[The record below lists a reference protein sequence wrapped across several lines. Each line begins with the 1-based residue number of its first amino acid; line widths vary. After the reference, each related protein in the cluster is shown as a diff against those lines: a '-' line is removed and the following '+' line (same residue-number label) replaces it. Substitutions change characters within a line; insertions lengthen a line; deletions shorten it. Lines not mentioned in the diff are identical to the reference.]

1 MKKIFTLIAVA
12 AMALSAS
19 AQEITFTEGDVVAAA
34 SSAPLNNKTFSNGN
48 FSIVITDLEG
58 KFAIDGSNAFFGT
71 AESYKLYSYRLKT
84 GATSKP
90 AGDAKAR
97 YITIKAPS
105 AGTVKICA
113 RSGSSS
119 ADRNIEINGTKKL
132 LDDDAAAKVDMAE
145 KISETNPTGTT
156 PVYQIHEFAVNAGD
170 NTLNFPDGGINIY
183 ALEFV
188 AGEGGSGE
196 GGGEGGETPTPT
208 DPTAAKIWDFTNMS
222 TDALTA
228 LANNANWAPEEQ
240 GSGETAF
247 TRYTYRN
254 DIAKDTYVDLGTLG
268 FSDGAGIE
276 VGRSG
281 GTLAGYAEKDGKW
294 SGAIRVDANKRIQLN
309 TSNGVF
315 KIKNMK
321 AGDKVTINYQSGSD
335 EARSFTVTNAS
346 PASLSA
352 PKNSEEGSI
361 KTETLTVTA
370 NGDVTLQQTKAI
382 NIFKIAVNSEITGI
396 ASVEAAAVAA
406 PAVKKY
412 VENGKVV
419 IVKAGKKFN
428 IAGAQLK

>member
-19 AQEITFTEGDVVAAA
+19 AQEITFTIADVVSAS

-48 FSIVITDLEG
+48 FSIVVTDLEG
-58 KFAIDGSNAFFGT
+58 KFAIDNPTAAFFGT
-71 AESYKLYSYRLKT
+71 AEAYKSYAYRLKT

-119 ADRNIEINGTKKL
+119 SDRNIEINGTKKL
-132 LDDDAAAKVDMAE
+132 LDDDAAAKVDMPDKA
-145 KISETNPTGTT
+145 SETNPTGTT
-156 PVYQIHEFAVNAGD
+156 PIYQIHEFAVNAGD
-170 NTLNFPDGGINIY
+170 NTLTFPDGSVNFY
-183 ALEFV
+183 SFEFV
-188 AGEGGSGE
+188 AGEGG
-196 GGGEGGETPTPT
+196 GGETPTPVTPT
-208 DPTAAKIWDFTNMS
+208 DPSAAKVWDFTNMS
-222 TDALTA
+222 ADALAA
-228 LANNANWAPEEQ
+228 LAANTASWAADVQGTGEE
-240 GSGETAF
+240 AY
-247 TRYTYRN
+247 TRYTYKT
-254 DIAKDTYVDLGTLG
+254 DIAKDTYKDLASIG

-281 GTLAGYAEKDGKW
+281 GTLAGYAQKSDGSW
-294 SGAIRVDANKRIQLN
+294 SGGIRVDANKRIQLN

-315 KIKNMK
+315 KIKNLK

-335 EARSFTVTNAS
+335 EARSFSVTNAT
-346 PASLSA
+346 PATLSA

-361 KTETLTVTA
+361 KTETLTVSA
-370 NGDVTLQQTKAI
+370 DGDVTLQQTKAI
-382 NIFKIAVNSEITGI
+382 NIFKIAVNSEITAI

-419 IVKAGKKFN
+419 IVKDGKKFN

>member
-1 MKKIFTLIAVA
+1 MKKIFTLIAA
-12 AMALSAS
+12 ATLALGAS

-48 FSIVITDLEG
+48 FSITITDLEG

-97 YITIKAPS
+97 YITIKTPS

-132 LDDDAAAKVDMAE
+132 LDDDAAAKVDMPDKA
-145 KISETNPTGTT
+145 SETNPTGTT
-156 PVYQIHEFAVNAGD
+156 SVYQIHEFAVNAGD
-170 NTLNFPDGGINIY
+170 NTLTFPDGSVNFY
-183 ALEFV
+183 SFEFV
-188 AGEGGSGE
+188 AGEGG
-196 GGGEGGETPTPT
+196 GGETPTPT
-208 DPTAAKIWDFTNMS
+208 PTPTDPSAAKVWDFTSMS
-222 TDALTA
+222 ADALAA
-228 LANNANWAPEEQ
+228 LAANTENWGADVQGTGEE
-240 GSGETAF
+240 AF
-247 TRYTYRN
+247 TRYTYKT
-254 DIAKDTYVDLGTLG
+254 DIAKDTYVDLASIG

-281 GTLAGYAEKDGKW
+281 GTLAGYALKDGKW
-294 SGAIRVDANKRIQLN
+294 SGAIRVDSNKRIQLN

-315 KIKNMK
+315 KIKNLA

-335 EARSFTVTNAS
+335 EARSFTVTNAT
-346 PASLSA
+346 PATLSA

-396 ASVEAAAVAA
+396 ASVEAAATIAA
-406 PAVKKY
+406 PTVKKY
-412 VENGKVV
+412 VENGQIV
-419 IVKAGKKFN
+419 IVKGGKKFN
-428 IAGAQLK
+428 VAGAQIQ

>member
-19 AQEITFTEGDVVAAA
+19 AQEITFTEADVVAAS

-132 LDDDAAAKVDMAE
+132 LDDDTAAKVDMPDKA
-145 KISETNPTGTT
+145 SETNPTGTT
-156 PVYQIHEFAVNAGD
+156 SVYQIHEFAVNAGD
-170 NTLNFPDGGINIY
+170 NTLTFPDGSVNFY
-183 ALEFV
+183 SFEFV
-188 AGEGGSGE
+188 AGEGG
-196 GGGEGGETPTPT
+196 GGTEPTPVTPT
-208 DPTAAKIWDFTNMS
+208 DPSAAKVWDFTNMS
-222 TDALTA
+222 ADALAA
-228 LANNANWAPEEQ
+228 LAANSNWAADIQGTGEE
-240 GSGETAF
+240 AY
-247 TRYTYRN
+247 TRYTYKT
-254 DIAKDTYVDLGTLG
+254 DIAKDTYVDLASIG
-268 FSDGAGIE
+268 FADGAGIE

-281 GTLAGYAEKDGKW
+281 GKLAGYAQKSDGSW
-294 SGAIRVDANKRIQLN
+294 SGGIRVDANKRIQLN
-309 TSNGVF
+309 TSNGVI
-315 KIKNMK
+315 KIKNLK

-346 PASLSA
+346 PATLSA
-352 PKNSEEGSI
+352 PKNSEEGSN
-361 KTETLTVTA
+361 KTETLTVSA
-370 NGDVTLQQTKAI
+370 DGDVTLQQTKAI
-382 NIFKIAVNSEITGI
+382 NIFKIAVNSEITAI
-396 ASVEAAAVAA
+396 ASVEAAATIAA
-406 PAVKKY
+406 PTVKKY

-419 IVKAGKKFN
+419 IVKDGKKFN